1 MASRPAVIVAKH
13 GTAIVF
19 VLVFVL
25 AYVVFGGIAVASWWS
40 QARVAH
46 TGLHTHGHVTAKE
59 PGNHH
64 LIRYTFSV
72 DSREFTGAQMASVVA
87 IPFDA
92 VSVGDALPVT
102 YDARNPNVSVPG
114 DPRAL
119 LRWCYAG
126 LFIALPLFC
135 AVPAAVAARR
145 VRHPRFL
152 SMRRAAI

>member
-1 MASRPAVIVAKH
+1 MASRLAVVVAKH

-19 VLVFVL
+19 VLVFAL
-25 AYVVFGGIAVASWWS
+25 AYVLFGSIAVASWWS

-59 PGNHH
+59 PGDHH

-92 VSVGDALPVT
+92 VSVRDPLPVT
-102 YDARNPNVSVPG
+102 CDARNPNVSVPA

-119 LRWCYAG
+119 LRWWYG
-126 LFIALPLFC
+126 RP
-135 AVPAAVAARR
+135 
-145 VRHPRFL
+145 FL
-152 SMRRAAI
+152 